1 MRRDWQIGTGKRK
14 GIQMGEPKCQHLNVV
29 RSIAA
34 EKEWRCV
41 GCCQEFYHLGDIGFP
56 GEKITIMEPYATLR
70 DQFAMAAMQGDWAAQ
85 DASNDGSGLFLPS
98 AKDESLRSWAV
109 LYYRMADAMLEVRK
123 PA

>member
-70 DQFAMAAMQGDWAAQ
+70 DQFAMAALNGCLSTGEADEFWVC
-85 DASNDGSGLFLPS
+85 
-98 AKDESLRSWAV
+98 KDENRLTTAATAYSWAN
-109 LYYRMADAMLEVRK
+109 AMMKARK
-123 PA
+123 